1 MLYSRTLWVV
11 HFEHGSVYM
20 AVYTRPCP
28 ASLSLP
34 PSFPLATVIS
44 PTNHPELLGS
54 PRRVCGVSFLWAH
67 LAVPNSWNALPCVL
81 LWPSP
86 TPLHSSDSSQG
97 TPPPGPPPESQQRI
111 VAEGPHLGLDA
122 AALEAWPEAGALVT
136 LRLRESPKISHFFPQ
151 RIHPQAAALPLRQ
164 THLAG

>member
-97 TPPPGPPPESQQRI
+97 TPPPGSLFRSPLR
-111 VAEGPHLGLDA
+111 
-122 AALEAWPEAGALVT
+122 ALESIRYSFFLVLQGTPPCLSPRT
-136 LRLRESPKISHFFPQ
+136 LCECYQ
-151 RIHPQAAALPLRQ
+151 RSYS
-164 THLAG
+164 